1 MLAIVSTP
9 VNELTWLALNCRLS
23 VAFCP
28 GLRVTGAVI
37 PESVNKDPATEIDE
51 IVTAA
56 VPVEVSV
63 TDCLAVWPTITL
75 PKLIVVALTPSVG
88 VPAFNCNAKVFVELA
103 ALAVRVTAWLEL
115 NEATVAENPTLL
127 AFAGTVTVAGSVTA
141 PALLERLTLSP
152 PLPAA
157 ALKVTVQ
164 ASVPAAVMVALLQLR
179 EFNPGALTVPVPL
192 RLTIADGPVEE
203 LLEIASC
210 PVAAPTIEGSNCRLN
225 VAAWPGFKVTGNEA
239 PDIVKPEPVNA
250 AALTVTGPL
259 PVDVKV
265 TDFFEAVPT
274 AMLPKLTLV
283 ALTLRVG
290 VAAFNCTATTDEL
303 PFTDAVKFA
312 ACAALT
318 ADTVALKV
326 AVVALA
332 GTVTVAGTLTATLS
346 LLRATLCPLLPAAP
360 LNVTVQA
367 SVPEPVMD
375 TLLHENPLN
384 VIVGDAAD
392 FLPMPCSLTAAVGLV
407 VELLVMVTCPVDVAS
422 EFGLK

>member
-1 MLAIVSTP
+1 
-9 VNELTWLALNCRLS
+9 
-23 VAFCP
+23 
-28 GLRVTGAVI
+28 
-37 PESVNKDPATEIDE
+37 
-51 IVTAA
+51 
-56 VPVEVSV
+56 
-63 TDCLAVWPTITL
+63 
-75 PKLIVVALTPSVG
+75 
-88 VPAFNCNAKVFVELA
+88 
-103 ALAVRVTAWLEL
+103 
-115 NEATVAENPTLL
+115 
-127 AFAGTVTVAGSVTA
+127 
-141 PALLERLTLSP
+141 
-152 PLPAA
+152 
-157 ALKVTVQ
+157 
-164 ASVPAAVMVALLQLR
+164 MVALLQLR

-259 PVDVKV
+259 PVDVRV

-274 AMLPKLTLV
+274 AML
-283 ALTLRVG
+283 AEADARCADAQGGG

-303 PFTDAVKFA
+303 LFTDAVKFA

-318 ADTVALKV
+318 ADTVALK
-326 AVVALA
+326 
-332 GTVTVAGTLTATLS
+332 GSRGRIGRHCHRGRQLTATLS